1 MSQDNWDDAGK
12 ALETSEKL
20 ILNIEGYEGPLDV
33 LLDLARSQ
41 KVDLLQISI
50 LQLVEQYL
58 GFIERARAMRLELAA
73 DYLVMASWLTYL
85 KSRLLLPEEPKEEGE
100 MSAEE
105 MAAIL
110 SMRLKKLSA
119 MRDAAEALFA
129 RPRLGLAVFQRGQ
142 PEVTRIAA
150 SHTWK
155 ADYNELLKAYA
166 RQRQAMAVGQV
177 RFERPPLVNLAE
189 AREWLER
196 FLKIRIDWQSLSSFV
211 VLYTETDA
219 PARSVY
225 ASGFLAALELVREG
239 KLDIQQSGPYAPIY
253 LKARS

>member
-1 MSQDNWDDAGK
+1 MEEIWDDRPAK
-12 ALETSEKL
+12 EDISERLVLNLE
-20 ILNIEGYEGPLDV
+20 GFEGPLDV

-58 GFIERARAMRLELAA
+58 SFIERARAMRLELAA

-85 KSRLLLPEEPKEEGE
+85 KSRLLLPEDKKNDDE

-110 SMRLKKLSA
+110 SIRLKKLSA
-119 MRDAAEALFA
+119 MRDAAEALMR
-129 RPRLGLAVFQRGQ
+129 RPRLGLDVFARGI
-142 PEVTRIAA
+142 PEKTRVSSTHSYA
-150 SHTWK
+150 

-166 RQRQAMAVGQV
+166 FQRQSQAIGQV
-177 RFERPPLVNLAE
+177 RFERPPLLTLND

-196 FLKIRIDWQSLSSFV
+196 FLQIRIDWQSLGSFV
-211 VLYTETDA
+211 ALYTDTDA
-219 PARSVY
+219 PPRSIY

-239 KLDIQQSGPYAPIY
+239 KLDIQQSGHYAPIY
-253 LKARS
+253 LKAKK